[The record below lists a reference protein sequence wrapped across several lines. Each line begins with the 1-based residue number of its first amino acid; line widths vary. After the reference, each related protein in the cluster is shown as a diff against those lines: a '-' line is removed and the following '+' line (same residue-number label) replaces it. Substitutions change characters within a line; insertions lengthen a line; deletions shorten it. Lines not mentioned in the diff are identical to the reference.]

1 MYKNNKSFSTALRGP
16 DRKRLRVWLALLLA
30 IAMLFTVYGSL
41 IQPAISTTTPDTEQ
55 TAGADSTGEPLVI
68 KYVPDPGVTGV
79 TGVTGDMS
87 SSVSKPEGGQTKY
100 TVDVNIDFFLTAETV
115 KDLPNHADSIKFNL
129 GLEDQ
134 TITRQQ
140 DVSLEGPVTCN
151 DSRYLGQEIGT
162 YYMDV
167 TTGDVTIK
175 FDLTKSYFTDN
186 PNSALSGGYIFK
198 AWVWNEQK
206 SDEDKTFTIV
216 GDEVLM
222 PIHRAAHPADLSV
235 QKDYNN
241 DFFYG
246 TEGESMQSRRSL
258 GSSFNITVKSDG
270 GIDASEVDVLDTLT
284 SDNVHFDLAEGKT
297 YDVYK
302 VVVGEGGS
310 RKLEKVTDGTQ
321 FTVTEIKD
329 TASGQELA
337 GTLSKP
343 GENSFKDGFEYVIK
357 CPVAV
362 DSEFLDEDGNA
373 VDTNKLTIV
382 SGNNKVNVSTPANGG
397 KNAEDAAPIQVNLKA
412 DIAKYTGVYD
422 AASNKMHWK
431 ITIYKDN
438 GWWQNGKI
446 IVEDFFKDGDV
457 QLPRSTIDDS
467 FTLKVVPGSNTD
479 DSQQG
484 TPGTTGGEEP
494 LKYGVSYFNTGNGFE
509 IDMETSTVV
518 NEQTGQ
524 KQVWNTQPIKEF
536 LIEYDTEVTEDDYG
550 TTMTNWTGLKR
561 PTGGYTDQDTMTGSV
576 PKPSVD
582 KSGSYNNTA
591 KTITWTVK
599 VNNSRGQDLSG
610 LTLNDTLKADE
621 KSSVDQIDFANAVIT
636 DASGSTVTGLT
647 ANGSSLS
654 FPKTD
659 GVKYNS
665 TSYTITYVQRLAE
678 DGDKGETFTNDIK
691 LENSKT
697 VLSEDSDKV
706 HIPQEFE
713 AEKSYALTSDG
724 AIVYTIRLVN
734 EYGSPIGHSSVTDKL
749 TFSNLKRHDL
759 SIDDFDVTVSNGK
772 EVLSA
777 AELDPDNGTS
787 GLLYYQTHDTST
799 LDTTFYINEDTTA
812 NEYVITYTIKPKNG
826 DIRLL
831 EGLGLRNSAEWDKW
845 RDHPVGTDKTIEK
858 PTDLSEKT
866 GSVNEKA
873 NTATWTF
880 TIYNNN
886 GLDLSTYKGTDG
898 SNTVKVVE
906 DTDFGKNKITSF
918 TVYDNDENVVSTPED
933 LAAVNAAG
941 GVYRFPEGSTSK
953 SYKFV
958 YTSKTGRTTSGS
970 VDNTVTYDG
979 TSKTASQWE
988 NIRNYLNKDFVK
1000 NGEASAN
1007 GTAELRWRIQA
1018 NTYEGGFLEYP
1029 VTDELSQS
1037 STVSDT
1043 AFTPE
1048 GLEHYMTADQLD
1060 INSFTFKY
1068 ITKDDNEYDDNA
1080 YKTITDPG
1088 KYFTVEKTSGTDE
1101 KATGFIIKARED
1113 LAEDSEEYALVYSA
1127 INLRVEYNTTAA
1139 GLNNLNKPEMQLDDK
1154 LSYENT
1160 AGFNGNTTKKQKD
1173 YIKKPTVTK
1182 YDKTKGQNTD
1192 ENAPTEYNLDE
1203 LPKDADDNYLFTYYL
1218 QINNNQ
1224 NFTAGDFITATDTMP
1239 EGMSLSKIEYSL
1251 PNKGVWGQTIAEG
1264 TMTDS
1269 ETSKEIRYEVNGQK
1283 LKVYIPG
1290 AVHEGQEIQ
1299 VTYVLKVSPADMSAA
1314 ISDKDNE
1321 SIGSARF
1328 TNKAE
1333 VGDGF
1338 DTQPVIVHD
1347 NKSMLDKQLVSP
1359 LVTEQQTSTGVSYLR
1374 NRNLE
1379 YVLDINKYSKD
1390 LIEGSDK
1397 LNISDIINGSGDS
1410 YAQCPLKFSDIS
1422 ANSIGVYTVTYDTE
1436 GQEVE
1441 TPLDTSMYSFS
1452 QPVKETR
1459 PVVQNNSLKGD
1470 VYSFSVV
1477 VPDKTYIRL
1486 KYTYSYDLYEGVTDN
1501 TSLMIKNN
1509 ATIDGESVSDNAN
1522 KEYDYNKAMEG
1533 SAFTYNYNHFD
1544 FRKYD
1549 ADNWL
1554 ISLADAKFIIK
1565 RYSVA
1570 NGWENLTGARAVNAT
1585 VDGSTARAAIIATW
1599 GQQDAFVFT
1608 TNENGTFTN
1617 EVDGIRFGIPSF
1629 QTEQDGS
1636 LVYEKTTGNRPKYI
1650 YLMQEIDSPDGYYL
1664 TDEQANYYFYEADQ
1678 DTTAEPLN
1686 VLQDAQE
1693 KGLIPKSITLE
1704 RLASLARIEFA
1715 NKKMELDVQK
1725 SWYGDTAS
1733 NRPAEVK
1740 VDLWQSSE
1748 TKLPANVPKVT
1759 VIITHKYHNY
1769 YPDEDVEVPY
1779 VYEFNVRNN
1788 DYFMFTLGE
1797 YTNEQ
1802 GVLSWDRDTLRVQT
1816 SGNWYIPAF
1825 RSIEP
1830 ITGDTT
1836 FHVTVAHANLTSAEL
1851 MSDPGIVTSPQ
1862 FDEATATKVQTVTLN
1877 AANNWHA
1884 DFDTSTLDSL
1894 KYYYITEQTVDGYYA
1909 SYEATGLRDGTF
1921 ELTNFKDNIPRG
1933 SLKIDKQ
1940 WLGGEA
1946 NVSSLEFT
1954 VKGYTTKVPQET
1966 SDYATKNKPSNY
1978 VVLNFHGGNN
1988 ISDTQVGGDYPFNYT
2003 KYFAVEP
2010 GKTYTLYIN
2019 GRSYDYE
2026 HVQIINLNGTDIKN
2040 AGTYGKNDVSRPGV
2054 YINIPI
2060 AADAPTENV
2069 LDVNI
2074 RYSLGLDQQST
2085 ASNWNWDLPTSND
2098 YLFSVTD
2105 SSGNTV
2111 AVSNDIPQTGSTE
2124 TTSNETYDP
2133 ATVTLPENGDDPYIE
2148 RTLTMVKTAGKWSG
2162 EVKNLPLNDD
2172 NGHEIYYYVEEASGN
2187 GYVPI
2192 NYSDNGFT
2200 LTQDGEKSVTVLNQK
2215 TEQTGFELP
2224 ETGGEGVW
2232 LYYITGAGLM
2242 MTSAL
2247 FIHIKK
2253 RRRAS

>member
-41 IQPAISTTTPDTEQ
+41 IQPAISTTTPDTDQ

-68 KYVPDPGVTGV
+68 EYVPDPGVTGV

-87 SSVSKPEGGQTKY
+87 SSESKTEDGQTKY
-100 TVDVNIDFFLTAETV
+100 TVDVNIDFYLTAETV
-115 KDLPNHADSIKFNL
+115 TNLPNHADSIKFNL

-134 TITRQQ
+134 TITARQ
-140 DVSLEGPVTCN
+140 DASLSGPVTSN

-175 FDLTKSYFTDN
+175 FDLTSPYFKEN
-186 PNSALSGGYIFK
+186 PNTALSGGYIFK

-302 VVVGEGGS
+302 VVVGEDGS

-362 DSEFLDEDGNA
+362 DSEYLAEDGNS

-382 SGNNKVNVSTPANGG
+382 SGNNNVNVSTPANGG
-397 KNAEDAAPIQVNLKA
+397 KSADDAAPIQVNLKA

-438 GWWQNGKI
+438 GWWQNGHI
-446 IVEDFFKDGDV
+446 TVEDFFKDGDV

-494 LKYGVSYFNTGNGFE
+494 SEYGVSYSNTENGFE

-518 NEQTGQ
+518 NEQTG
-524 KQVWNTQPIKEF
+524 KEQVWNIQPIKEF

-550 TTMTNWTGLKR
+550 TTMTNWTGLVR

-582 KSGSYNNTA
+582 KSGSYDSTA

-610 LTLNDTLKADE
+610 LTLNDTLTADE
-621 KSSVDQIDFANAVIT
+621 KSSVDQINFANAVIT

-665 TSYTITYVQRLAE
+665 TSYTITYVQELAA

-734 EYGSPIGHSSVTDKL
+734 EYGSEIGHSSVTDKL
-749 TFSNLKRHDL
+749 TFSGLAGHRL
-759 SIDDFDVTVSNGK
+759 SIDDFDVTVSNGTA
-772 EVLSA
+772 VSSA
-777 AELDPDNGTS
+777 DELNEDNENS

-799 LDTTFYINEDTTA
+799 LDTKFFINEDSTDH
-812 NEYVITYTIKPKNG
+812 EYVITYTIKPKNG

-831 EGLGLRNSAEWDKW
+831 EGLGLRNSAEWSKW
-845 RDHPVGTDKTIEK
+845 PDHPVGTDKTIEK

-866 GSVNEKA
+866 GSYDE
-873 NTATWTF
+873 
-880 TIYNNN
+880 Y
-886 GLDLSTYKGTDG
+886 
-898 SNTVKVVE
+898 SNTHTWKFTVYNKNGIDLGTYTGTSGGNTVQLID
-906 DTDFGKNKITSF
+906 DTDFGKGKITSF
-918 TVYDNDENVVSTPED
+918 TITDKEGNVTQGD
-933 LAAVNAAG
+933 LDALNAAG
-941 GVYRFPEGSTSK
+941 GKYQFPEGSTSTE
-953 SYKFV
+953 YTFV
-958 YTSKTGRTTSGS
+958 YTAKNLLDHN
-970 VDNTVTYDG
+970 DNVSDTVTYDG
-979 TSKTASQWE
+979 TTKQSNYIWSA
-988 NIRNYLNKDFVK
+988 IRNGIDKSAAK
-1000 NGEASAN
+1000 TGETSSD
-1007 GTAELRWRIQA
+1007 GTAEVRWRVTVT
-1018 NTYEGGFLEYP
+1018 TYEGGLEGKP
-1029 VTDELSQS
+1029 ITDTMTSS
-1037 STVSDT
+1037 STVADSE
-1043 AFTPE
+1043 FVPE
-1048 GLEHYMTADQLD
+1048 GVDHYMTASQCDLS
-1060 INSFTFKY
+1060 SFTFTY
-1068 ITKDDNEYDDNA
+1068 ITRDGNSWDASTHHTLTDPEDYFTLVPVTEGEKIKGFTIQVKDDLTEEQA
-1080 YKTITDPG
+1080 A
-1088 KYFTVEKTSGTDE
+1088 VV
-1101 KATGFIIKARED
+1101 
-1113 LAEDSEEYALVYSA
+1113 DSIVTLL
-1127 INLRVEYNTTAA
+1127 IDYNTTLS
-1139 GLNNLNKPEMQLDDK
+1139 GLDNLSKAEMQLDDK
-1154 LSYENT
+1154 LSYRNT
-1160 AGFNGNTTKKQKD
+1160 TEFNGNTKSVDKD

-1203 LPKDADDNYLFTYYL
+1203 LTKDADDNYLFTYYL

-1239 EGMSLSKIEYSL
+1239 EGMSLSKIDYSL
-1251 PNKGVWGQTIAEG
+1251 PNKGVWNQTIAEG
-1264 TMTDS
+1264 TATDS
-1269 ETSKEIRYEVNGQK
+1269 ETSESIRYEVNGQK
-1283 LKVYIPG
+1283 LKIYIPG

-1359 LVTEQQTSTGVSYLR
+1359 LVTEQQTGTGVSYLR

-1422 ANSIGVYTVTYDTE
+1422 ANSISLYTVTYDTE
-1436 GQEVE
+1436 GQEIE
-1441 TPLDTSMYSFS
+1441 TPLDPSLYSFS

-1565 RYSVA
+1565 RYSEA
-1570 NGWENLTGARAVNAT
+1570 YGWENLTGARAVHAS
-1585 VDGSTARAAIIATW
+1585 VDGGTAREAIIATW
-1599 GQQDAFVFT
+1599 GQEDAFVFT
-1608 TNENGTFTN
+1608 TNENGTFNN

-1629 QTEQDGS
+1629 QTEQDGN

-1650 YLMQEIDSPDGYYL
+1650 YLMQEIESPEGYYL

-1678 DTTAEPLN
+1678 DTTAEPLT
-1686 VLQDAQE
+1686 VLQDGQNR
-1693 KGLIPKSITLE
+1693 GLIPRSITLE

-1733 NRPAEVK
+1733 DRPAEVK

-1748 TKLPANVPKVT
+1748 PKLPANVPKVT
-1759 VIITHKYHNY
+1759 VIITHKYHIH
-1769 YPDEDVEVPY
+1769 YPAEDVEVPY
-1779 VYEFNVRNN
+1779 VYEFNAKNN
-1788 DYFMFTLGE
+1788 DYFMFNLGE

-1802 GVLSWDRDTLRVQT
+1802 GVLSWDDTLSVQT

-1825 RSIEP
+1825 KSKEP

-1836 FHVTVAHANLTSAEL
+1836 FNVTVSQDNLTSAEL
-1851 MSDPGIVTSPQ
+1851 MSEPGIVTSPQ

-1894 KYYYITEQTVDGYYA
+1894 KYYYITEQTADGYYA

-1921 ELTNFKDNIPRG
+1921 KLINFKDNIPRG

-1940 WLGGEA
+1940 WLGDEA

-1954 VKGYTTKVPQET
+1954 VKGYTKKVPQET
-1966 SDYATKNKPSNY
+1966 SDYATKNAQSEPDMLY
-1978 VVLNFHGGNN
+1978 VNASQDGL
-1988 ISDTQVGGDYPFNYT
+1988 SADTAA
-2003 KYFAVEP
+2003 AVKFKIEP
-2010 GKTYTLYIN
+2010 NSTYY
-2019 GRSYDYE
+2019 
-2026 HVQIINLNGTDIKN
+2026 VQIGGRDFFAHNVSGIVSNLTYAAQPKTDGTDNGVVYKITTGDSVNKVNNFNVSIGWSAGLSEAASWN
-2040 AGTYGKNDVSRPGV
+2040 APVADVFTVNVRDESNNVVKVYGQDETVIEISPS
-2054 YINIPI
+2054 
-2060 AADAPTENV
+2060 ATE
-2069 LDVNI
+2069 
-2074 RYSLGLDQQST
+2074 
-2085 ASNWNWDLPTSND
+2085 
-2098 YLFSVTD
+2098 
-2105 SSGNTV
+2105 
-2111 AVSNDIPQTGSTE
+2111 
-2124 TTSNETYDP
+2124 ETYAP
-2133 ATVTLPENGDDPYIE
+2133 ATVTLPDSEEPYIE

-2172 NGHEIYYYVEEASGN
+2172 DGNTIYYYVEEASGN
-2187 GYVPI
+2187 GFVPI

-2200 LTQDGEKSVTVLNQK
+2200 LTQDGEKTVTVLNQT

>member
-41 IQPAISTTTPDTEQ
+41 IQPAISTTTPDTDQ
-55 TAGADSTGEPLVI
+55 TADTGSTGEPLHI
-68 KYVPDPGVTGV
+68 EYVSDPAMTGV
-79 TGVTGDMS
+79 TGVTGNMS
-87 SSVSKPEGGQTKY
+87 SSVSKTEDGQTKY
-100 TVDVNIDFFLTAETV
+100 TVDVNIDFHLTADTV
-115 KDLPNHADSIKFNL
+115 TDLPNHADSIKFNL

-134 TITRQQ
+134 TITAQQ
-140 DVSLEGPVTCN
+140 DVSLSGPVTSN

-175 FDLTKSYFTDN
+175 FDLTSPYFKEN
-186 PNSALSGGYIFK
+186 PNTALSGGYIFK

-302 VVVGEGGS
+302 VVVGEDGS

-362 DSEFLDEDGNA
+362 DSEYLAEDGNS

-382 SGNNKVNVSTPANGG
+382 SGNNNVNVSTPANGG
-397 KNAEDAAPIQVNLKA
+397 KSADDAAPIQVNLKA

-438 GWWQNGKI
+438 GWWQNGHI
-446 IVEDFFKDGDV
+446 TVEDFFKDGDV

-494 LKYGVSYFNTGNGFE
+494 SEYGVRYSNTENGFV
-509 IDMETSTVV
+509 IDMDTSTVV

-524 KQVWNTQPIKEF
+524 EQVWNTQPIKEF

-550 TTMTNWTGLKR
+550 TTMTNWTGLVR

-582 KSGSYNNTA
+582 KSGSYDSTA

-610 LTLNDTLKADE
+610 LTLNDTLTADE
-621 KSSVDQIDFANAVIT
+621 KSNVDQIDFSDAVIK
-636 DASGSTVTGLT
+636 DADGNPAIGLT

-665 TSYTITYVQRLAE
+665 TSYTITYVQELAA

-734 EYGSPIGHSSVTDKL
+734 EYGSEIGHSSVTDKL
-749 TFSNLKRHDL
+749 TFSGLAGHRL
-759 SIDDFDVTVSNGK
+759 SIDDFDVTVSNGTA
-772 EVLSA
+772 VSSA
-777 AELDPDNGTS
+777 AELEDNETS

-799 LDTTFYINEDTTA
+799 LDTKFFINEDTTA

-845 RDHPVGTDKTIEK
+845 PDHPVGTDKTIEK

-866 GSVNEKA
+866 GSYDE
-873 NTATWTF
+873 
-880 TIYNNN
+880 Y
-886 GLDLSTYKGTDG
+886 
-898 SNTVKVVE
+898 SNTHTWKFTVYNKNGIDLGTYTGTSGGNTVQLID
-906 DTDFGKNKITSF
+906 DTDFGKGKITSF
-918 TVYDNDENVVSTPED
+918 TITDKEGNVTQGD
-933 LAAVNAAG
+933 LDALNAAG
-941 GVYRFPEGSTSK
+941 GKYQFPEGSTSTE
-953 SYKFV
+953 YTFV
-958 YTSKTGRTTSGS
+958 YTAKNLLDHS
-970 VDNTVTYDG
+970 DNVSDTVTYDG
-979 TSKTASQWE
+979 TTKQSNYIWSA
-988 NIRNYLNKDFVK
+988 IRNGIDKSAAK
-1000 NGEASAN
+1000 TGETSSD
-1007 GTAELRWRIQA
+1007 GTAEVRWRVTVT
-1018 NTYEGGFLEYP
+1018 TYEGGLEGKP
-1029 VTDELSQS
+1029 ITDTMRS
-1037 STVSDT
+1037 SYTVADSV
-1043 AFTPE
+1043 FVPE
-1048 GLEHYMTADQLD
+1048 GVDHYMTASQCDLS
-1060 INSFTFKY
+1060 SFTFTY
-1068 ITKDDNEYDDNA
+1068 ITRDGNTWDASTHHTLTDPEDYFTLVPVTEGEKIKGFTIQVKDDLTEEQA
-1080 YKTITDPG
+1080 A
-1088 KYFTVEKTSGTDE
+1088 VV
-1101 KATGFIIKARED
+1101 
-1113 LAEDSEEYALVYSA
+1113 DSIVTLL
-1127 INLRVEYNTTAA
+1127 IDYNTTLS
-1139 GLNNLNKPEMQLDDK
+1139 GLDNLSKAEMQLDDK
-1154 LSYENT
+1154 LSYRNT
-1160 AGFNGNTTKKQKD
+1160 TEFNGNTKSVDKD

-1182 YDKTKGQNTD
+1182 YDKTRGQNTD

-1203 LPKDADDNYLFTYYL
+1203 LTKDADDNYLFTYYL

-1239 EGMSLSKIEYSL
+1239 EGMSLSKIDYSL

-1264 TMTDS
+1264 TATDS
-1269 ETSKEIRYEVNGQK
+1269 ETSESIRYEVNGQK
-1283 LKVYIPG
+1283 LKIYIPG

-1299 VTYVLKVSPADMSAA
+1299 INYVLKISPADMSEA

-1328 TNKAE
+1328 TNRAE

-1359 LVTEQQTSTGVSYLR
+1359 LVTEQQTSAGVSYLR

-1422 ANSIGVYTVTYDTE
+1422 ANSISLYTVTYDTE

-1441 TPLDTSMYSFS
+1441 TPLDTSLYSFS

-1470 VYSFSVV
+1470 VYSFTVV

-1533 SAFTYNYNHFD
+1533 NAFTYNYNHFD

-1565 RYSVA
+1565 RYSEA
-1570 NGWENLTGARAVNAT
+1570 DGWENLTGARAVHAS
-1585 VDGSTARAAIIATW
+1585 VDGGTAREAIIATW
-1599 GQQDAFVFT
+1599 GQEDAFVFT
-1608 TNENGTFTN
+1608 TNENGTFNN
-1617 EVDGIRFGIPSF
+1617 EVGGIRFGIPSF
-1629 QTEQDGS
+1629 QTEQDGN

-1650 YLMQEIDSPDGYYL
+1650 YLMQEIESPEGYYL

-1678 DTTAEPLN
+1678 DTTAEPLT
-1686 VLQDAQE
+1686 VLQDGQNR
-1693 KGLIPKSITLE
+1693 GLIPRSITLE

-1725 SWYGDTAS
+1725 NWYGDTAS
-1733 NRPAEVK
+1733 DRPAEVK

-1748 TKLPANVPKVT
+1748 QKQSVDVPVVT
-1759 VIITHKYHNY
+1759 VNINLGNYNWDTQKTITKKFNAKKGEFFKFEF
-1769 YPDEDVEVPY
+1769 DAGAWGTRTSSDVTISNNKTVTTNQVVNEDMVITIDTQT
-1779 VYEFNVRNN
+1779 NN
-1788 DYFMFTLGE
+1788 QDSCEIT
-1797 YTNEQ
+1797 Q
-1802 GVLSWDRDTLRVQT
+1802 LSE
-1816 SGNWYIPAF
+1816 PAV
-1825 RSIEP
+1825 I
-1830 ITGDTT
+1830 
-1836 FHVTVAHANLTSAEL
+1836 
-1851 MSDPGIVTSPQ
+1851 TSPQ

-1940 WLGGEA
+1940 WLGDEA

-1954 VKGYTTKVPQET
+1954 VKGFTKKVDQET
-1966 SDYATKNKPSNY
+1966 SDYASKNSSSVVVEMRFYEYYNSVYGSSKTVKFLGEVGKDYYLYNY
-1978 VVLNFHGGNN
+1978 IADTGNGVYFNCIGENSIIINGVKMSIYDNLLNGDRPILTYGDGNGNGDARFN
-1988 ISDTQVGGDYPFNYT
+1988 IPVRAEYINDGVMHIDVPF
-2003 KYFAVEP
+2003 
-2010 GKTYTLYIN
+2010 TYTGGSLSN
-2019 GRSYDYE
+2019 M
-2026 HVQIINLNGTDIKN
+2026 NLTGTDSNGSSITVHDGSEQLEPTTII
-2040 AGTYGKNDVSRPGV
+2040 ADPDAV
-2054 YINIPI
+2054 Y
-2060 AADAPTENV
+2060 A
-2069 LDVNI
+2069 
-2074 RYSLGLDQQST
+2074 
-2085 ASNWNWDLPTSND
+2085 
-2098 YLFSVTD
+2098 
-2105 SSGNTV
+2105 
-2111 AVSNDIPQTGSTE
+2111 
-2124 TTSNETYDP
+2124 P
-2133 ATVTLPENGDDPYIE
+2133 ATVTLPENEEPYIE

-2162 EVKNLPLNDD
+2162 EVKNLPLKDDDGND
-2172 NGHEIYYYVEEASGN
+2172 IYYYVEEASGN

-2200 LTQDGEKSVTVLNQK
+2200 LTQDGEKTVTVLNQT

>member
-68 KYVPDPGVTGV
+68 NYVTDPSLTGV
-79 TGVTGDMS
+79 TGVTGNMS
-87 SSVSKPEGGQTKY
+87 SSVSKTEDGQTKY
-100 TVDVNIDFFLTAETV
+100 TVDVNIDFHLTADTV
-115 KDLPNHADSIKFNL
+115 TNLPNHADSIKFNL
-129 GLEDQ
+129 DLKDQ
-134 TITRQQ
+134 TITAQQ
-140 DVSLEGPVTCN
+140 DVSLSGPVTSN

-175 FDLTKSYFTDN
+175 FDLTKPYFTEN
-186 PNSALSGGYIFK
+186 PNTALSGGYIFK

-302 VVVGEGGS
+302 VVVGEDGS

-362 DSEFLDEDGNA
+362 DSEFLDDDGNA

-397 KNAEDAAPIQVNLKA
+397 QSAEDAAPIQVNLKA

-438 GWWQNGKI
+438 GWWQNGHI
-446 IVEDFFKDGDV
+446 TVQDFFKDGDV
-457 QLPRSTIDDS
+457 QLPRSTIDSS
-467 FTLKVVPGSNTD
+467 FTLKVFPGSNTD

-494 LKYGVSYFNTGNGFE
+494 SKYGVRYSNTENGFE

-524 KQVWNTQPIKEF
+524 EQVWNTQPIKEF
-536 LIEYDTEVTEDDYG
+536 IIEYDTEVTEEDYG

-582 KSGSYNNTA
+582 KSGSYNSTA

-713 AEKSYALTSDG
+713 TEKSYALTSDG
-724 AIVYTIRLVN
+724 AIVYTIKLVN
-734 EYGSPIGHSSVTDKL
+734 EYGSPIGHSKVTDKL
-749 TFSNLKRHDL
+749 TFSNLDRHDL

-777 AELDPDNGTS
+777 AELNPDNGTS
-787 GLLYYQTHDTST
+787 GLLYYQTHDKST
-799 LDTTFYINEDTTA
+799 LDTTFYINENTTA

-831 EGLGLRNSAEWDKW
+831 EGLGLRNSAEWEKW
-845 RDHPVGTDKTIEK
+845 PDHPVGTDKTIEK

-918 TVYDNDENVVSTPED
+918 TVYDNDGNVVSTPAD

-941 GVYRFPEGSTSK
+941 GVYSFPEGSTSK

-1000 NGEASAN
+1000 NGETSAN

-1043 AFTPE
+1043 GFTPE

-1088 KYFTVEKTSGTDE
+1088 KYFTVEKTTGTDE

-1113 LAEDSEEYALVYSA
+1113 LAEGSEEYALVYSA

-1139 GLNNLNKPEMQLDDK
+1139 GLNNLNNPEMQLDDK
-1154 LSYENT
+1154 LSYVNT
-1160 AGFNGNTTKKQKD
+1160 AGFNGNITQKQKD

-1182 YDKTKGQNTD
+1182 YDKTRDQNTD
-1192 ENAPTEYNLDE
+1192 ENNPTEYNLDE
-1203 LPKDADDNYLFTYYL
+1203 LPKDTDDNYLFTYYL

-1264 TMTDS
+1264 TMTDT

-1397 LNISDIINGSGDS
+1397 LNISDIINGSGEN

-1422 ANSIGVYTVTYDTE
+1422 ANSISLYTVTYDTE

-1441 TPLDTSMYSFS
+1441 TPLDPSLYSFS

-1459 PVVQNNSLKGD
+1459 AVVQNNSLKGD

-1477 VPDKTYIRL
+1477 VPDRTYIRL

-1533 SAFTYNYNHFD
+1533 NAFTYNYNHFD

-1554 ISLADAKFIIK
+1554 ISLPDAKFIIK
-1565 RYSVA
+1565 RYSEA
-1570 NGWENLTGARAVNAT
+1570 NGWENLTGAKAVNAL
-1585 VDGSTARAAIIATW
+1585 VDGSTAREAIIATW
-1599 GQQDAFVFT
+1599 GQEDAFVFT

-1617 EVDGIRFGIPSF
+1617 EFGGIRFGIPSF
-1629 QTEQDGS
+1629 QTEQDGR

-1650 YLMQEIDSPDGYYL
+1650 YLIQEIESPEGYYL

-1678 DTTAEPLN
+1678 DITAEPLT
-1686 VLQDAQE
+1686 VLQHAQNR
-1693 KGLIPKSITLE
+1693 GLIPKGITLE

-1733 NRPAEVK
+1733 DRPAEVK

-1748 TKLPANVPKVT
+1748 TKQSVDVPVVT
-1759 VIITHKYHNY
+1759 VNINLGNYNYETQKTITKKFNAKKGEFFKFEF
-1769 YPDEDVEVPY
+1769 DAGAWETKTSSDVTIA
-1779 VYEFNVRNN
+1779 NN
-1788 DYFMFTLGE
+1788 KTVT
-1797 YTNEQ
+1797 TNQVVNDDMEITIDTKTNSFDSCEITQ
-1802 GVLSWDRDTLRVQT
+1802 LSE
-1816 SGNWYIPAF
+1816 PAV
-1825 RSIEP
+1825 I
-1830 ITGDTT
+1830 
-1836 FHVTVAHANLTSAEL
+1836 
-1851 MSDPGIVTSPQ
+1851 TSPQ

-1884 DFDTSTLDSL
+1884 DFDVSTLDSL

-1909 SYEATGLRDGTF
+1909 SYEATGLRYGTF
-1921 ELTNFKDNIPRG
+1921 KLTNFKDNIPRG

-1954 VKGYTTKVPQET
+1954 VKGYTTTKVEQEV
-1966 SDYATKNKPSNY
+1966 SDYAMKNAQSEPDMLY
-1978 VVLNFHGGNN
+1978 VNASQNN
-1988 ISDTQVGGDYPFNYT
+1988 LSADTAA
-2003 KYFAVEP
+2003 AVKFKIEP
-2010 GKTYTLYIN
+2010 NSTYY
-2019 GRSYDYE
+2019 
-2026 HVQIINLNGTDIKN
+2026 VQIGGRDFFTNNVSGIVSSVNYEAQPKTNGTDNGVVYKITTGDSVNKVESFN
-2040 AGTYGKNDVSRPGV
+2040 VSIGWSAGLSEAY
-2054 YINIPI
+2054 
-2060 AADAPTENV
+2060 
-2069 LDVNI
+2069 
-2074 RYSLGLDQQST
+2074 
-2085 ASNWNWDLPTSND
+2085 NWNAPVADVFTVNVRDESNNVVKVYGQDETVTEISPSTS
-2098 YLFSVTD
+2098 
-2105 SSGNTV
+2105 
-2111 AVSNDIPQTGSTE
+2111 E
-2124 TTSNETYDP
+2124 ETYAP